1 MNAQTLKES
10 MNDMNDNSMSL
21 LFLHSILNSLS
32 FIDYF
37 KNGY

>member
-10 MNDMNDNSMSL
+10 MNDMSYNGMSL
-21 LFLHSILNSLS
+21 LFLHSIFKSLS